1 MTAMDEIIDKKGQF
15 HVGTKFVGNVNHVPM
30 HIIAIKDPWEG
41 CQYEGVLK
49 PSPRAYIR
57 NLITGKIFSYG
68 LRALEHC
75 DVTIIKETNS

>member
-1 MTAMDEIIDKKGQF
+1 MDGVTDKNGQF
-15 HVGTKFVGNVNHVPM
+15 LVGTKFVGNVNNVQM
-30 HIIAIKDPWEG
+30 QIIAIKSPWEG

-57 NLITGKIFSYG
+57 NLETGKISRYG

-75 DVTIIKETNS
+75 DVTIITENEN